1 MVISLDRYR
10 RTHKVKASVEMTLG
24 ERIELTRQNRGLS
37 QAALGKMSG
46 YTQQAISRIESDEV
60 SISPTDI
67 ALLAKALCDVGLLCE
82 YCDRCPAALQYRMMD
97 KPNKPVRA

>member
-10 RTHKVKASVEMTLG
+10 RTRTVKASVEMTLG

-37 QAALGKMSG
+37 QAALGRIAG

-60 SISPTDI
+60 SVSPTDM
-67 ALLAKALCDVGLLCE
+67 ALLARALCDAGLLCE
-82 YCDRCPAALQYRMMD
+82 YCDRCPVALQFRTMD
-97 KPNKPVRA
+97 KPIKPVRA